1 MQDDMKAGNAQLTAM
16 PEDDERFPLSPS
28 RSSQVTLAI
37 NTISCAQQLRH
48 TEITT
53 HHFCWASWN
62 ADVVWAWVQHTAISR
77 KSPTE
82 PHTDA
87 FRRSAPAG
95 PSVPAARSQQPA
107 APHHKRRS
115 SLLSDLAEDFSISLS
130 DTRRQV
136 PTSFQLLTPSV
147 AA

>member
-1 MQDDMKAGNAQLTAM
+1 MMAACL
-16 PEDDERFPLSPS
+16 
-28 RSSQVTLAI
+28 
-37 NTISCAQQLRH
+37 
-48 TEITT
+48 
-53 HHFCWASWN
+53 
-62 ADVVWAWVQHTAISR
+62 QHTAISR

-95 PSVPAARSQQPA
+95 PPVPGARSQQPA

-136 PTSFQLLTPSV
+136 QFLSVGQLARSTCWVSAVPRHCFRQRSSLPCCTTFSSTARME
-147 AA
+147 AARQD